1 MHVLISGAGV
11 AGPAMAFFLAKT
23 GARVTIFEKAHE
35 LLPYGQNIDVNGSA
49 LILVKKMLLMDQ
61 LRKYNTTEKG
71 SQFISP
77 KGKTFAPFPVREDS
91 TASLTAEFEILR
103 GDLSLIFYEATK
115 HLANVTYT
123 FGTTIKNVVSNDD
136 DTVKVETS
144 NGDVQ
149 EYDLLVAADGQWSR
163 VRKQCFPPEN
173 ITVMDKNM
181 IAVYFTIPRLPDDND
196 WWNIYVALGS
206 RIVTTRPDPHGTI
219 RAMFTC
225 CPRNE
230 AQKTAWLQAAKS
242 DRQKQ
247 NQFLRKEF
255 ADAGWQTERLLD
267 AMEQAP
273 DYYFH
278 VIQQIRMKKW
288 STGRV
293 VCLGDAAYAPTP
305 LTGSGANLAIIGA
318 YVLAGELSK
327 LENGEHPAKAL
338 DAYDS
343 AFRPFVEQIQE
354 VPSIFPGIVHPAS
367 TSKRWL
373 LLTIISVLSRVV
385 AMPCFA
391 NRTRKV
397 DDEDFKLPTYPKFE
411 GESL

>member
-136 DTVKVETS
+136 DIVKVETS

-149 EYDLLVAADGQWSR
+149 EYDLLVAADGQM
-163 VRKQCFPPEN
+163 VEGAE
-173 ITVMDKNM
+173 TVLPTREHNCGGQKYDCGLLHNTT
-181 IAVYFTIPRLPDDND
+181 VTRRQRLVE
-196 WWNIYVALGS
+196 YLRSS
-206 RIVTTRPDPHGTI
+206 RIEDCYHQTRPARHDQSDVH
-219 RAMFTC
+219 
-225 CPRNE
+225 
-230 AQKTAWLQAAKS
+230 KLSAK
-242 DRQKQ
+242 
-247 NQFLRKEF
+247 
-255 ADAGWQTERLLD
+255 
-267 AMEQAP
+267 
-273 DYYFH
+273 
-278 VIQQIRMKKW
+278 
-288 STGRV
+288 
-293 VCLGDAAYAPTP
+293 
-305 LTGSGANLAIIGA
+305 
-318 YVLAGELSK
+318 
-327 LENGEHPAKAL
+327 
-338 DAYDS
+338 
-343 AFRPFVEQIQE
+343 
-354 VPSIFPGIVHPAS
+354 
-367 TSKRWL
+367 
-373 LLTIISVLSRVV
+373 
-385 AMPCFA
+385 
-391 NRTRKV
+391 
-397 DDEDFKLPTYPKFE
+397 
-411 GESL
+411 